1 MNQYLFNLVAV
12 IATENLK
19 SCIFAV
25 EKWWFMEYPSEV
37 IRELVEQL
45 TKLPGIGKRTALRMV
60 LSLLKDK
67 DTEVEKLGELIKNLK
82 TKIKYCQICHTISDD
97 DVCKIC
103 SDHQRDKESICVVES
118 HRDLIAIE
126 NTGQYR
132 GLYHVLGG
140 LINPLEGTGPD
151 DIHLNSLLQRVEREN
166 PKEVIFA
173 LSATLEGD
181 TTMYYIG
188 KELNAKNVRTS
199 VISRGISVGG
209 ELEFA
214 DEITLGRSI
223 LQRTPYKI

>member
-1 MNQYLFNLVAV
+1 
-12 IATENLK
+12 
-19 SCIFAV
+19 
-25 EKWWFMEYPSEV
+25 MEYPSEV

-151 DIHLNSLLQRVEREN
+151 DIHLNSLLLRVEREN

>member
-1 MNQYLFNLVAV
+1 MNQHLFNLVAV
-12 IATENLK
+12 IATENPK

>member
-1 MNQYLFNLVAV
+1 
-12 IATENLK
+12 
-19 SCIFAV
+19 
-25 EKWWFMEYPSEV
+25 MEYPSEV